1 MTTSSTRL
9 LTVDGIGPVEVTLTE
24 RGTGHPVLLLHG
36 GGGPAT
42 VEGWAG
48 QLAAARPARV
58 ITPVHPGFNG
68 TPRPEGL
75 DSPAGLA
82 AVYARLLEDLD
93 LRDVTVVGNSIGGW
107 VTAELAARGTDRVSG
122 YVLVDAVGI
131 EVPGHPVP
139 VGLSPAEL
147 AQRAYYDPAAFGVN
161 PAALPPQARAA
172 MAANQATLAVYAG
185 DAMSDPALASRLA
198 GVRAPV
204 LVVWGEADRIGDPDF
219 GRAFAA
225 AIPGAGFRLLEKSG
239 HMPQIETPDALTE
252 AVWSFVG
259 AHATAG
265 PGH

>member
-1 MTTSSTRL
+1 MTTSSGRTAMTTASTRL

-68 TPRPEGL
+68 TPRPESL

-107 VTAELAARGTDRVSG
+107 VT
-122 YVLVDAVGI
+122 
-131 EVPGHPVP
+131 
-139 VGLSPAEL
+139 
-147 AQRAYYDPAAFGVN
+147 
-161 PAALPPQARAA
+161 
-172 MAANQATLAVYAG
+172 
-185 DAMSDPALASRLA
+185 
-198 GVRAPV
+198 
-204 LVVWGEADRIGDPDF
+204 
-219 GRAFAA
+219 
-225 AIPGAGFRLLEKSG
+225 
-239 HMPQIETPDALTE
+239 
-252 AVWSFVG
+252 
-259 AHATAG
+259 
-265 PGH
+265 